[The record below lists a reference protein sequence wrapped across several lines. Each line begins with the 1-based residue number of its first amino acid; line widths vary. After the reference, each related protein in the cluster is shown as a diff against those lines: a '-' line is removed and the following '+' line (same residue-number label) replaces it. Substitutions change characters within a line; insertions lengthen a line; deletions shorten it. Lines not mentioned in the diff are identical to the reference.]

1 MIKIKKKLL
10 SSILIALSVS
20 LFTPAKATVHAEQ
33 INEPNIAGKYAVT
46 LDYDTGEIIYAK
58 NIDERAYPAS
68 TTKVMTS
75 LLFAEDASKND
86 SFPYTA
92 DAKAQQPY
100 TLNDSFGPIPVG
112 EGMNANDLM
121 KALLMFSAN
130 DAAAV
135 IADGV
140 AGNAQNFSNMMNEK
154 VKELGLKN
162 THFVTPNG
170 LHDDNHYSTA
180 YDLAV
185 ILQNAYKNPW
195 VSETMGLKDS
205 DITVNGKKVL
215 LENRNKELGI
225 DGNIGG
231 KTGFTTPA
239 GRCLV
244 SVYERDGRKIVGA
257 VLNSQYDAKDEIVFN
272 DMNKIIDYSYSVNR
286 VPYIKAG
293 TTIGTIP
300 VEYKLFRWF
309 GPTKT
314 IDVPFVTKE
323 NIDYYDNYVN
333 KAETTQKINLKDLN
347 AWQLASNPESATVT
361 VSQRAYVKD
370 YPIKANIGAFTL
382 IKANFLSY
390 LGIFVLAIVV
400 ILVILFII
408 RTINMRK
415 RRRRRRNIF

>member
-75 LLFAEDASKND
+75 LLFAENASKND

-225 DGNIGG
+225 DGNIAG

-314 IDVPFVTKE
+314 IDVPFVTTE

>member
-10 SSILIALSVS
+10 SSMLIALSVS
-20 LFTPAKATVHAEQ
+20 LFTPAKANVMASEVTA
-33 INEPNIAGKYAVT
+33 PNIAGKYAVT

-58 NIDERAYPAS
+58 EIDERAYPAS

-75 LLFAEDASKND
+75 LLFAENASKND

-100 TLNDSFGPIPVG
+100 TLNDSYGPIPVG

-130 DAAAV
+130 DAASV
-135 IADGV
+135 IADGI
-140 AGNAQNFSNMMNEK
+140 AGSPEKFSNMMNEE
-154 VKELGLKN
+154 VKKLGLKN

-170 LHDDNHYSTA
+170 LHNDNHYSTA

-185 ILQNAYKNPW
+185 ILQNAFKNPW
-195 VSETMGLKDS
+195 VSETMGLKES
-205 DITVNGKKVL
+205 DITINGKKVL

-225 DGNIGG
+225 NGNIGG

-244 SVYERDGRKIVGA
+244 SVYERDGRKIVGT

-272 DMNKIIDYSYSVNR
+272 DMNKIIDYSYAVNR

-293 TTIGTIP
+293 TTLATLP

-314 IDVPFVTKE
+314 IEVPFVATE
-323 NIDYYDNYVN
+323 DINYYDNYVN
-333 KAETTQKINLKDLN
+333 KEETTEEIKLNGLN
-347 AWQLASNPESATVT
+347 AWQLASKPEAASVT

-370 YPIKANIGAFTL
+370 YPVKADIGTFTL

-400 ILVILFII
+400 VLVILLII
-408 RTINMRK
+408 KTINTRK

>member
-1 MIKIKKKLL
+1 MIKFKKKLL
-10 SSILIALSVS
+10 SSLLVALSVS
-20 LFTPAKATVHAEQ
+20 LFTPAKATVQAAETPQ
-33 INEPNIAGKYAVT
+33 PDIVGKYAVT

-58 NIDERAYPAS
+58 GIDERAYPAS

-75 LLFAEDASKND
+75 LLFAEHASKTD

-92 DAKAQQPY
+92 EAKSQQPY

-112 EGMNANDLM
+112 EGMNADDLM

-130 DAAAV
+130 DAAYV
-135 IADGV
+135 IAQGV
-140 AGNAQNFSNMMNEK
+140 AGSAQKFSDMMNEE
-154 VKELGLKN
+154 VKKLGLKN

-170 LHDDNHYSTA
+170 LHNDDHYSTA

-195 VSETMGLKDS
+195 VSETMGLKES
-205 DITVNGKKVL
+205 SITVNGKKVI

-244 SVYERDGRKIVGA
+244 SVYERNGRKLIGV
-257 VLNSQYDAKDEIVFN
+257 VLASQYDAKDEVVFN
-272 DMNKIIDYSYSVNR
+272 DMKKIIDYSYSVDK

-293 TTIGTIP
+293 TTIDTIP
-300 VEYKLFRWF
+300 VKYKLFRWF

-314 IDVPFVTKE
+314 IDVPFVATE
-323 NIDYYDNYVN
+323 NIDYYNNYVN
-333 KAETTQKINLKDLN
+333 EKETSKTINLKDMN
-347 AWQLASNPESATVT
+347 AWQLASDPESAAVT
-361 VSQRAYVKD
+361 VKERAYEKD
-370 YPIKANIGAFTL
+370 YPVKADIGTFTL

-390 LGIFVLAIVV
+390 LGIIVVAIVIVIV
-400 ILVILFII
+400 ILLII
-408 RTINMRK
+408 RTINLRK

>member
-225 DGNIGG
+225 DGNIAG

-314 IDVPFVTKE
+314 IDVPFVTTE

>member
-20 LFTPAKATVHAEQ
+20 LFTPAKATIHAEQ

-75 LLFAEDASKND
+75 LLFAENASKND

-195 VSETMGLKDS
+195 VSETMRLKDS

-314 IDVPFVTKE
+314 IDVPFVTTE

>member
-75 LLFAEDASKND
+75 LLFAENASKND

-225 DGNIGG
+225 DGNIAG

-314 IDVPFVTKE
+314 IDVPFVTTE

-415 RRRRRRNIF
+415 RRKRRRNIF

>member
-1 MIKIKKKLL
+1 MIKFKKKLL

-20 LFTPAKATVHAEQ
+20 LFTPTKATVQAAEISQ
-33 INEPNIAGKYAVT
+33 PNIVGKYAVT

-58 NIDERAYPAS
+58 GIDEKAYPAS

-75 LLFAEDASKND
+75 LLFAEHASKND

-100 TLNDSFGPIPVG
+100 TLNNSFGPIPVG

-140 AGNAQNFSNMMNEK
+140 AGSAEKFSVMMNGE
-154 VKELGLKN
+154 VKKLGLKN

-170 LHDDNHYSTA
+170 LHNDDHYSTA

-195 VSETMGLKDS
+195 VSETMALKDS

-244 SVYERDGRKIVGA
+244 SVYERNGRKIIGA

-272 DMNKIIDYSYSVNR
+272 DMNKIIDYSYSVDK

-293 TTIGTIP
+293 TTIDTIP

-309 GPTKT
+309 GPTKK
-314 IDVPFVTKE
+314 IDVPFVATE
-323 NIDYYDNYVN
+323 NIDYYKNYVN
-333 KAETTQKINLKDLN
+333 EKETSKSINLNDMN
-347 AWQLASNPESATVT
+347 AWQLASNPESAAVTVT
-361 VSQRAYVKD
+361 QRAYVKD
-370 YPIKANIGAFTL
+370 YPVKADIGTFTL

-390 LGIFVLAIVV
+390 LGIIVLVVVAIVL
-400 ILVILFII
+400 ILLII
-408 RTINMRK
+408 RAINLRK

>member
-75 LLFAEDASKND
+75 LLFAENASKND

-314 IDVPFVTKE
+314 IDVPFVTTE

>member
-314 IDVPFVTKE
+314 IDVPFVTTE